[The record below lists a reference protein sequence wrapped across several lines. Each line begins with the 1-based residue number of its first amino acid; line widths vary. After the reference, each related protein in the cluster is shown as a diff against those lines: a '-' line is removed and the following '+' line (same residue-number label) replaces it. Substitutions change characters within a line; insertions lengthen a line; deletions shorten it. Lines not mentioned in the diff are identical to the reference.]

1 MGHRYYDPRTGRFIS
16 QDPAG
21 SGDNWYVYADNN
33 PVNNVDPSGLYAT
46 WPGDGIPFPQPE
58 LGSVIDSLPDG
69 TYNLYISN
77 NGGKD
82 STYLRTITVGIGFVH
97 SLGSGGFGGTPG
109 TGMFAGDN
117 NKADGSKWYKSK
129 SGDHDPPHVHQG
141 KDGPRYNRAGNEIKP
156 NGDEIKGGGTVTKSR
171 LKDFRKVFDN
181 LNPPRPG
188 AAAAAGEGAAEEAVI
203 VGAERGAE
211 LLGPVGMIIGAGIAA
226 WDIYHHPDHA
236 ITTLTW
242 TGPNDPRASE

>member
-82 STYLRTITVGIGFVH
+82 STYLRTITVGTGFVH
-97 SLGSGGFGGTPG
+97 SLGGGGAGTVIMTSPGHVGHTDDNDTFGQKIKELLKKRHGGGLTSQER
-109 TGMFAGDN
+109 AALDKEIN
-117 NKADGSKWYKSK
+117 DL
-129 SGDHDPPHVHQG
+129 QG
-141 KDGPRYNRAGNEIKP
+141 KINTNEKASKQRGSRASRFVFNPTPMRVNPILTVP
-156 NGDEIKGGGTVTKSR
+156 TVSPAQAGGMSVTVTAIV
-171 LKDFRKVFDN
+171 L
-181 LNPPRPG
+181 L
-188 AAAAAGEGAAEEAVI
+188 VI
-203 VGAERGAE
+203 KI
-211 LLGPVGMIIGAGIAA
+211 LSTPIPV
-226 WDIYHHPDHA
+226 P
-236 ITTLTW
+236 
-242 TGPNDPRASE
+242 